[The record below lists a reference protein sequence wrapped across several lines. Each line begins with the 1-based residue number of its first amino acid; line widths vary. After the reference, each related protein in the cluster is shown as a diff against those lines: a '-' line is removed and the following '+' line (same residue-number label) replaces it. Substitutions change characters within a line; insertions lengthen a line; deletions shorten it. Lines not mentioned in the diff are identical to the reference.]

1 MKSKIERKISSLS
14 ERRNLYQSKQ
24 IYTLSRKL
32 SQALTMT
39 IYMVVHK
46 SRRLLLT
53 TVKQQIII
61 DLNYVALLNT
71 KK

>member
-1 MKSKIERKISSLS
+1 
-14 ERRNLYQSKQ
+14 
-24 IYTLSRKL
+24 
-32 SQALTMT
+32 MT